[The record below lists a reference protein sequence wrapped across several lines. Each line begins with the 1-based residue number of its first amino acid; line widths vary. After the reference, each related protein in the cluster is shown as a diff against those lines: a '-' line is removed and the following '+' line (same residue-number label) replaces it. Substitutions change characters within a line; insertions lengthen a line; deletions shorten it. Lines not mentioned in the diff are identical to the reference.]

1 MLRLEGAGRL
11 IPRPRGRL
19 PTYCAAA
26 TGVAIVLL
34 VYLALGHVPFC
45 RQAVTAA
52 LGVTLGAALRGLC
65 LLAEESL
72 HHLGTRYRGSL
83 SRMLRACFSGGPR
96 LLGVVVVLVLW
107 AQSLQL
113 ERAEWYSVAIASGF
127 SLLLQAFGILSPSP
141 VETSEICEERKMNVA
156 HGLAWSFYTGY
167 LKLVLPKLENSIEQY
182 RQRQGNREILRHR
195 HSWRL
200 HILIPLSAFIPDKL
214 EEADQC
220 VRFHDNLPEIA
231 IDRAGVRRRIYK
243 NSVYRVLDQQGQA
256 HHCVAEYAT
265 PLQTLYTMSLESSAG
280 LSSEERRQQVLLFI
294 RSLEAVL
301 EESVECRNR
310 YRLIILDDEHE
321 QEAKPDP
328 HFLSKKILQQLQQQ
342 EREEYGVAAPREE
355 PPREEPPSAD
365 FLSRVPTLMISDD
378 LPSPLRL
385 PVENDWNPTGQCK

>member
-19 PTYCAAA
+19 PAYCAAA

-52 LGVTLGAALRGLC
+52 LGVTLGAVLRGLC

-113 ERAEWYSVAIASGF
+113 ELAEWYSVAIASGF

-231 IDRAGVRRRIYK
+231 IDRAGVRKRIYK

-265 PLQTLYTMSLESSAG
+265 PLQTLYTMSQESSAG

-321 QEAKPDP
+321 QEAEPDP

-355 PPREEPPSAD
+355 PPRED